1 MPSLVRPIGAYFQL
15 WKNYCS
21 CCEVLGWSYANGSGG
36 CTRDKVVDLLGI
48 CFEDPIMCAMF
59 YCFDFWNQFWLVCW
73 LAFCVWQFLS
83 GFFFVRC
90 HPIAHMMFRVAMS
103 ERMRSIN
110 YQANKTSTPCRADE
124 NLDHKKPVDA
134 NICLAW
140 QQLQPL
146 SNHM

>member
-1 MPSLVRPIGAYFQL
+1 MHVFR
-15 WKNYCS
+15 
-21 CCEVLGWSYANGSGG
+21 VL
-36 CTRDKVVDLLGI
+36 L
-48 CFEDPIMCAMF
+48 
-59 YCFDFWNQFWLVCW
+59 FWLLEPILTCLLVGI
-73 LAFCVWQFLS
+73 LCVTIFS